1 MELELKPPGVFARFN
16 REELKPLYDIAS
28 KVEKDATQ
36 YKSMNKILAGNISKQ
51 IVFDSYYKNFLS
63 TLLDPLLRE
72 HIKEYDYSKS
82 QNFLD
87 ADCPIVLT
95 QAWMVLQEKYEFNPL
110 HCHTGIFSF
119 VIWLKI
125 PYNMQDELS
134 LPFVAESNTP
144 SAGSFCY
151 LLSDMLGRN
160 HAHNLVEDNLE
171 ACAFLFP
178 SSMLHCVYPFYTSD
192 EYRISVAGNYQFVT
206 DEEPTHTTSHSP
218 HSMQY

>member
-1 MELELKPPGVFARFN
+1 MKLELKPPGVFARFD
-16 REELKPLYDIAS
+16 REELKPLYDLS
-28 KVEKDATQ
+28 LKLEKDVTE
-36 YKSMNKILAGNISKQ
+36 YESMNRGLAGNISKQ
-51 IVFDSYYKNFLS
+51 IVLNSYYKNFIS

-72 HIKEYDYSKS
+72 HINEYTYIKQQST
-82 QNFLD
+82 L
-87 ADCPIVLT
+87 ATDCPIELT
-95 QAWMVLQEKYEFNPL
+95 QAWMVLQEKYEFNPI
-110 HCHTGIFSF
+110 HSHTGVFSF